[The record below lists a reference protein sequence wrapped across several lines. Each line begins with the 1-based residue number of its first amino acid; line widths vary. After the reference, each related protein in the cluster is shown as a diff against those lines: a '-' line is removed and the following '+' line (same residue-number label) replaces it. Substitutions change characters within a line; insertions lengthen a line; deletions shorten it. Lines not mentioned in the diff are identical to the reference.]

1 MMNIFIMILV
11 AIFML
16 GYYVIDSPS
25 QRVPKT
31 ETEYAVAHADLHA
44 IAQCAAAV
52 HNAKIHGT
60 EFNDI
65 CVSQN
70 NITSQLYCLNNTG
83 RETKCE
89 IVRNKKPAY
98 SYIITTTAP
107 LAADDFNEMMN
118 VLEEYYAD
126 SGTFGILM
134 DGKIT
139 SGGTGTKRTVPKAI
153 LSGLKLSD
161 GQLVYMTQYEIPD
174 AATEMAPTD
183 TADIICPTGTV
194 KTYRFGRWQCIG
206 YNTKSNC
213 AGDMVWDSDLSE
225 CVPDESRKPLC
236 ASQQTAVIVDSVW
249 ECIDPFS
256 AKVCPDKLV
265 ARLNYN
271 TLEWEC
277 IEDPNSV
284 PTKTKC
290 DKFISRDVQGAIG
303 ATLRTAR
310 TSCTDCEK
318 MIIDED
324 TCTSYCVPDT
334 AKVNDPA
341 CYAGDARECSGPSRA
356 FYFGFP
362 NYSYATNVTA
372 VAKYTI
378 QPGGNRRFNCRDCG
392 DGVIDTTKSLP
403 PYIAI
408 CK

>member
-16 GYYVIDSPS
+16 GYYIIDSPS
-25 QRVPKT
+25 QRVPET
-31 ETEYAVAHADLHA
+31 ETEYAVTHADLHA
-44 IAQCAAAV
+44 IAQCAAAA
-52 HNAKIHGT
+52 HNAKIRGT
-60 EFNDI
+60 EFNDV

-70 NITSQLYCLNNTG
+70 EITSQLYCLNNNG

-89 IVRNKKPAY
+89 IIRNKKPAY

-107 LAADDFNEMMN
+107 LPASDFNEMMN

-126 SGTFGILM
+126 AGTFGILQ

-139 SGGTGTKRTVPKAI
+139 SGGTGTKRAVPKTI
-153 LSGLKLSD
+153 LSELKLSD

-174 AATEMAPTD
+174 ATNEIT
-183 TADIICPTGTV
+183 TADATDILCPTGTV

-213 AGDMVWDSDLSE
+213 AGDMIWDSDLSE

-249 ECIDPFS
+249 ECIDPFA
-256 AKVCPDKLV
+256 AKTCPDKMV

-277 IEDPNSV
+277 VEDPNNTT
-284 PTKTKC
+284 TKSKC
-290 DKFISRDVQGAIG
+290 DKFVSRDVQGAIG

-334 AKVNDPA
+334 TKVDDA
-341 CYAGDARECSGPSRA
+341 SCYAGNPRECTGPSRA

-362 NYSYATNVTA
+362 NYSYAANVDA
-372 VAKYTI
+372 VTKYVI
-378 QPGGNRRFNCRDCG
+378 QTGGNRRFNCRDCG
-392 DGVIDTTKSLP
+392 DGVIDTEKSAP
-403 PYIAI
+403 PYIAV

>member
-1 MMNIFIMILV
+1 MNIFIMILV

-16 GYYVIDSPS
+16 GYYIIDSPS
-25 QRVPKT
+25 QRVPET
-31 ETEYAVAHADLHA
+31 ETEYAVTHADLHA
-44 IAQCAAAV
+44 IAQCAAAA
-52 HNAKIHGT
+52 HNAKIRGT
-60 EFNDI
+60 EFNDV

-70 NITSQLYCLNNTG
+70 EITSQLYCLNNNG

-89 IVRNKKPAY
+89 IIRNKKPAY

-107 LAADDFNEMMN
+107 LPASDFNEMMN

-126 SGTFGILM
+126 AGTFGILQ

-139 SGGTGTKRTVPKAI
+139 SGGTGTKRAVPKTI
-153 LSGLKLSD
+153 LSELKLSD

-174 AATEMAPTD
+174 ATNEIT
-183 TADIICPTGTV
+183 TADATDILCPTGTV

-213 AGDMVWDSDLSE
+213 AGDMIWDSDLSE

-249 ECIDPFS
+249 ECIDPFA
-256 AKVCPDKLV
+256 AKTCPDKMV

-277 IEDPNSV
+277 VEDPNNTT
-284 PTKTKC
+284 TKSKC
-290 DKFISRDVQGAIG
+290 DKFVSRDVQGAIG

-334 AKVNDPA
+334 TKVDDA
-341 CYAGDARECSGPSRA
+341 SCYAGNPRECTGPSRA

-362 NYSYATNVTA
+362 NYSYAANVDA
-372 VAKYTI
+372 VTKYVI
-378 QPGGNRRFNCRDCG
+378 QTGGNRRFNCRDCG
-392 DGVIDTTKSLP
+392 DGVIDTEKSAP
-403 PYIAI
+403 PYIAV